1 MENIKFVWNGI
12 KVDGKLTGANYLI
25 GPYMDSKIETGT
37 VTLVAKDSVSLP
49 NIGLEIEN
57 HSNEEPNYLDY
68 HDNDKMRIE
77 KGHPFYKDAYKAYL
91 KMEEHYQKLK
101 DKEELKCIIIGTL

>member
-1 MENIKFVWNGI
+1 MKNIKFVWNGI
-12 KVDGKLTGANYLI
+12 KVDGKLTRANYLI

-37 VTLVAKDSVSLP
+37 VTLVAKDSASLP
-49 NIGLEIEN
+49 DIGLEIEN
-57 HSNEEPNYLDY
+57 HSNEEPNYLD
-68 HDNDKMRIE
+68 
-77 KGHPFYKDAYKAYL
+77 YKDAYKAYL